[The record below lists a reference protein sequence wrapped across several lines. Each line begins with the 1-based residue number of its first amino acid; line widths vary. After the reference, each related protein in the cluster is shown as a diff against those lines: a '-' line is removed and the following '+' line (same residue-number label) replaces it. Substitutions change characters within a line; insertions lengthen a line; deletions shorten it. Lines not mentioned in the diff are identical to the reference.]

1 VPVLGVSVPCAASV
15 ARVNSLGVFED
26 AGESADAAAQ
36 NPESVG
42 WIGFTV
48 IVVAIASLGGAILGG
63 AAGTRYHREVG
74 RAGLGR

>member
-1 VPVLGVSVPCAASV
+1 VLSTALLAATG
-15 ARVNSLGVFED
+15 AAIGLGVFED

-74 RAGLGR
+74 RARLGR